1 LGIHGYDDIDTDDQV
16 TIRSEIARLTRL
28 YDKVIRSNTMNS
40 PDTYQNDQFSQ
51 QAKGASL
58 RSRPTGLSLLGP
70 YAQPATNILKAVS
83 NDPDRSPATAQQMMV
98 KIDPSHYHGN
108 DNDNPKIDNEHNSNR
123 PKVPA
128 SDSSDPSPITDLDKA
143 EREHHSHHKGKFK
156 DANQTTRG
164 LPQGWTSSDDA
175 QTPDEQSQDPQQSQG
190 SQGWNLKGHAHSAV
204 NNLMGKISN

>member
-1 LGIHGYDDIDTDDQV
+1 
-16 TIRSEIARLTRL
+16 
-28 YDKVIRSNTMNS
+28 MNS

-51 QAKGASL
+51 QVKGASL
-58 RSRPTGLSLLGP
+58 RSRPTGLSLIGP

-108 DNDNPKIDNEHNSNR
+108 DNDNPKIDKEHTLNTNLNR
-123 PKVPA
+123 PKLPA

-143 EREHHSHHKGKFK
+143 EKEHHSHHKGKFK
-156 DANQTTRG
+156 DAHQTTRG
-164 LPQGWTSSDDA
+164 LPQGWTSPDDA
-175 QTPDEQSQDPQQSQG
+175 ETPDEVPQDPQQSQG